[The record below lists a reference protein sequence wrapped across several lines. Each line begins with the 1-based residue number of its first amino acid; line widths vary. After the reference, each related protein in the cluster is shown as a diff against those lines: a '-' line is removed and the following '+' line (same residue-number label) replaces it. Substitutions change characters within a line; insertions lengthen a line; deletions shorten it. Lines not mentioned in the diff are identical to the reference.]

1 MYNTSKRRRTWSA
14 ALISVL
20 VVWHCESFQQHPMR
34 QQQRQSQ
41 SSFLVASHINN
52 NNNNNKKRVASSTAM
67 FATDKKSRGRKS
79 GNQSTNTTTTTTI
92 ATLPSKK
99 KQRNQTK
106 QNIAAVAA
114 KNNNNNSPPRRT
126 TTELNFETILNHDIL
141 TAQEEKA
148 LGRKIRRA
156 VEVKSLLDQ
165 IVEENRQ
172 NLLEQ
177 QQQEELSYEDE
188 IEDLLLYRQQ
198 QQDYDEFLVVKDQD
212 THNHHDHE
220 DEDDH
225 LEGLSVFDLKQQN
238 TLMEFEKRTM
248 AINHYNDHYNDD
260 GDNDNNDHDDEDF
273 QIHSLIS
280 ENDIVE
286 KLGVEGGRE
295 ELTRILLDGALAR
308 EKMISSNIRL
318 VVSIAKKWCL
328 RSNFGDSNGGATR
341 SSLYAGSWSRPSLDE
356 AVQEG
361 IFGLA
366 TAADRFE
373 PERNLKFATYATH
386 WITNSVRSCFN
397 RAKTNGLRV
406 PVNFHV
412 YRQKYQTIVRKHYE
426 SHGSSLPLEEAAKE
440 LNLTPARLNFIL
452 QSTQSSKSLDA
463 PLSSGNA
470 PGQAGKAGAQ
480 DLSTDGGLSLIH
492 TLPSDEAALEDQI
505 EVSLLRQ
512 CLENAMATELSP
524 HERDVLRLRHGLD
537 DGVSRSV
544 REVTEICGGTL
555 RASDIRQAELRA
567 FRKLR
572 SPFSVHTVQ
581 LYQFLDFVGAD
592 LQTIKT
598 KR

>member
-1 MYNTSKRRRTWSA
+1 MYNTSKRRRTWST

-20 VVWHCESFQQHPMR
+20 AVWHCESFQQQHPMR
-34 QQQRQSQ
+34 QQQRWSQ
-41 SSFLVASHINN
+41 SSFLVASHN
-52 NNNNNKKRVASSTAM
+52 NNNNNKQRVASSTVM

-79 GNQSTNTTTTTTI
+79 GNQSTNTTTTAT

-99 KQRNQTK
+99 KQTK
-106 QNIAAVAA
+106 QNTATAA
-114 KNNNNNSPPRRT
+114 NNNNKNSPPRRT

-177 QQQEELSYEDE
+177 QQQEEQSYVDE
-188 IEDLLLYRQQ
+188 IEDLLLFNRQQ
-198 QQDYDEFLVVKDQD
+198 YEYDEFLVVKDQD
-212 THNHHDHE
+212 SNNHHHE
-220 DEDDH
+220 DDDDH

-248 AINHYNDHYNDD
+248 AMNHYNDHYDD
-260 GDNDNNDHDDEDF
+260 DDNNDNHDHDDDEF

-286 KLGVEGGRE
+286 KLGVQGGRE

-426 SHGSSLPLEEAAKE
+426 THGSSLPLEEAAKE